1 MFYLEKRHKGIG
13 RSRQL
18 IKWTTYGFIQRWF
31 EKRLETTFDSCL
43 NCTLVSKA
51 DLQRLVVD
59 CLDVL
64 EDEKKAKELFSIED
78 KHVLSFMGEV
88 NRTSRK
94 LQAIIESEVNWSEEE
109 CLVYRC

>member
-1 MFYLEKRHKGIG
+1 MFYLEKRRKRNGLP
-13 RSRQL
+13 RQL

-31 EKRLETTFDSCL
+31 EKRLETTFDTCL
-43 NCTLVSKA
+43 VDALVSKA

-64 EDEKKAKELFSIED
+64 EDEKRAKELFAIENN
-78 KHVLSFMGEV
+78 HVSSFMEEV

-94 LQAIIESEVNWSEEE
+94 LQEIIEKEVNWLEEE
-109 CLVYRC
+109 CLVYRY

>member
-1 MFYLEKRHKGIG
+1 MFYLEKRHKRSG
-13 RSRQL
+13 RARQL

-43 NCTLVSKA
+43 IDAPVSKA

-64 EDEKKAKELFSIED
+64 EDEKRAKELFSIEN
-78 KHVLSFMGEV
+78 KYVSSFMEEV

-94 LQAIIESEVNWSEEE
+94 LQAIIESEVDWLEEE
-109 CLVYRC
+109 CLVYRY